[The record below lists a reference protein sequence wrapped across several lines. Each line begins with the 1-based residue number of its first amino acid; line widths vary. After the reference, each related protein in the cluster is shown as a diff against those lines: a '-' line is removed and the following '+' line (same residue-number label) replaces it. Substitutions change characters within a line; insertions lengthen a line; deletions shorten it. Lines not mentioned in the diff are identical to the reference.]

1 MIGIL
6 YLMNRNTCDEAYSD
20 RLSLSGVWTEISR
33 ALNGMAATNC
43 CKPNRSKMVVLLN
56 YESRQYASMDKNNK
70 YVEAETKA
78 LSSVPDF

>member
-1 MIGIL
+1 
-6 YLMNRNTCDEAYSD
+6 
-20 RLSLSGVWTEISR
+20 
-33 ALNGMAATNC
+33 
-43 CKPNRSKMVVLLN
+43 MVVLLN